1 MNIKKA
7 SILVICMFL
16 LTSSMIQINA
26 LSLNEIKNQNKDIET
41 WQKTYSGS
49 PEFIKQVDNGYI
61 VTGSKRVDKT
71 SDYSD
76 LLIYKIDEQG
86 NEMWRTT
93 YDIRYAERL
102 NYGAQDID
110 GGYIFTGVTTSKGSR
125 GDVLIVKLDE
135 NGNLEWNSTF
145 GDNKSE
151 SGFAIFTV
159 EDSGYLVFAQTRTLD
174 DLGDIWIL
182 KISRTGTIQWEQT
195 ITNSPPAKCKEVK
208 KTNGGKYIITGV
220 KDSKPW
226 LIKIDTQG
234 TIIWEKTYNIN
245 GYSKSVV
252 QTSDGR
258 YAIAG
263 GIRNQNKPA
272 DPFLLI
278 TDENG
283 NLLSEVE
290 YEKNKDGV
298 EILSSIDCIDK
309 TSDGGFIIFTQCE
322 TGYVGAYDWLL
333 IKTDSEGNEIWRRPF
348 EALINLGCSNDYSYQ
363 CQSTSDNGII
373 MLGITNDYDYKE
385 IIWIVKTDCNG
396 HLSHKPNTPTITGP
410 SEGKTNE
417 IYEFTFDAGD
427 PDSDQIF
434 YRVHFGFSN
443 YTNDEWVG
451 PFDSD
456 EEITISNDWAR
467 KGTYT
472 IKLTLYDD
480 TLEYS
485 ETATKEI
492 TIKQGKS
499 KDIQFS
505 SFLEKIL
512 QNFPLLYN
520 LINLK

>member
-49 PEFIKQVDNGYI
+49 PEFIKEVDNGYI

-71 SDYSD
+71 NDYSD

-110 GGYIFTGVTTSKGSR
+110 GGYIFTGVTTSKGSL

-234 TIIWEKTYNIN
+234 TVIWEKTYNIN

-298 EILSSIDCIDK
+298 EILSSIDL
-309 TSDGGFIIFTQCE
+309 S
-322 TGYVGAYDWLL
+322 L
-333 IKTDSEGNEIWRRPF
+333 IHI
-348 EALINLGCSNDYSYQ
+348 
-363 CQSTSDNGII
+363 
-373 MLGITNDYDYKE
+373 
-385 IIWIVKTDCNG
+385 
-396 HLSHKPNTPTITGP
+396 
-410 SEGKTNE
+410 
-417 IYEFTFDAGD
+417 
-427 PDSDQIF
+427 
-434 YRVHFGFSN
+434 
-443 YTNDEWVG
+443 
-451 PFDSD
+451 
-456 EEITISNDWAR
+456 
-467 KGTYT
+467 
-472 IKLTLYDD
+472 
-480 TLEYS
+480 
-485 ETATKEI
+485 
-492 TIKQGKS
+492 
-499 KDIQFS
+499 
-505 SFLEKIL
+505 
-512 QNFPLLYN
+512 
-520 LINLK
+520 